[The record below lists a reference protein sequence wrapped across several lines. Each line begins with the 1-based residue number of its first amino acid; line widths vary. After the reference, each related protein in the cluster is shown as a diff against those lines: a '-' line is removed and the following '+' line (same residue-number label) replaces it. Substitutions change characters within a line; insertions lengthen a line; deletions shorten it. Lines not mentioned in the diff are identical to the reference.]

1 MAAVIVSIEYAGAPA
16 GDEAL
21 RLLCR
26 ELRGRGVRAAAVIRR
41 DGPLYSGHTVSS
53 GGLFDSGAL
62 CPEGPAVSDR
72 IPCLD
77 GPAASGCI
85 PCLEGP
91 AASDCIPCPEGLAVS
106 DRVDKPSGQDAL
118 KSATAERDFTF
129 TAVTDGEKL
138 IASGG
143 DFSLERIMRLWSDTD
158 AVLVSG
164 WYGYEFPTVD
174 LARCAPDGGA
184 PSGAETNGSKLYGA
198 CACEA
203 SDDKIHPGS
212 GGEVA
217 ESSVHIG
224 LSGGSNGDHAPV
236 SPDAC
241 AAAAERIIELG
252 ASSDPCWLPY
262 ARLAS
267 GADSPAGGVS
277 LSIDGSK
284 VALLPFV
291 QDIIRQVNLGL
302 ISALKDT
309 GSGKRIEIV
318 IEPK

>member
-62 CPEGPAVSDR
+62 CPEGPA
-72 IPCLD
+72 
-77 GPAASGCI
+77 ASGCI
-85 PCLEGP
+85 PCPEGP
-91 AASDCIPCPEGLAVS
+91 AVS

-118 KSATAERDFTF
+118 KSAPAERDFTF

-143 DFSLERIMRLWSDTD
+143 FSLERIMCLWPDTD

-174 LARCAPDGGA
+174 LACCAPDGGA
-184 PSGAETNGSKLYGA
+184 PSGAETNGSKPYGA

-203 SDDKIHPGS
+203 SDDKIHTSPD
-212 GGEVA
+212 GEVT
-217 ESSVHIG
+217 EDGIHIG

-236 SPDAC
+236 GHGAC

-267 GADSPAGGVS
+267 GADSSVGGVS

>member
-1 MAAVIVSIEYAGAPA
+1 
-16 GDEAL
+16 
-21 RLLCR
+21 
-26 ELRGRGVRAAAVIRR
+26 
-41 DGPLYSGHTVSS
+41 
-53 GGLFDSGAL
+53 
-62 CPEGPAVSDR
+62 
-72 IPCLD
+72 
-77 GPAASGCI
+77 
-85 PCLEGP
+85 
-91 AASDCIPCPEGLAVS
+91 
-106 DRVDKPSGQDAL
+106 
-118 KSATAERDFTF
+118 
-129 TAVTDGEKL
+129 
-138 IASGG
+138 
-143 DFSLERIMRLWSDTD
+143 MRLWPDTD

-184 PSGAETNGSKLYGA
+184 PSGAETNAGKLYGA

-203 SDDKIHPGS
+203 SDDKIHTSP
-212 GGEVA
+212 GGEVTKDGI
-217 ESSVHIG
+217 HIG
-224 LSGGSNGDHAPV
+224 LSDRPNGDHAPV

-267 GADSPAGGVS
+267 GADSPVGGVS